1 MVTILVDHFP
11 VVRPLRKVGQ
21 NGYQLVTNWLPF
33 RRNGPTIDRKCP
45 TFQKWSDLSKMVDH
59 NGRPLVDQMV
69 TNWSDQWST
78 FWPMVDHLAKW
89 STILLPTTTK
99 NGRPFNGRH
108 HKSRPFNGRP
118 FGKTPTIEWSTICKM
133 VTNWSDQLVT
143 IWQNGRPLR

>member
-1 MVTILVDHFP
+1 MVTILVDHFSM
-11 VVRPLRKVGQ
+11 VRPLKKVRQ
-21 NGYQLVTNWLPF
+21 NGYQLVTNLLPF

-78 FWPMVDHLAKW
+78 IWPMVDHLAKW

-108 HKSRPFNGRP
+108 KKYRPFQ
-118 FGKTPTIEWSTICKM
+118 WSTIWRIADHQMVDHLKM
-133 VTNWSDQLVT
+133 VTNWSTKWST
-143 IWQNGRPLR
+143 ISQNGRPFD